1 MTNTRKNICS
11 LTGFKHLNQT
21 KKVYIN
27 ISFACSSLNSSK
39 IYITVVG
46 CVVVVVRVSKKIFLG
61 GRGNAIYLFF
71 SSRGCKMCIFTSS
84 GWWRSSLFQISHV
97 MWRILMT
104 MLRWLNVDEGRMLM
118 RFRDRDIG
126 WFRSRLRRHW

>member
-46 CVVVVVRVSKKIFLG
+46 CVVVVVRVSKRFFLG
-61 GRGNAIYLFF
+61 GRGNAIYIFFLQEDVRCVFSLLRGGGGALFF
-71 SSRGCKMCIFTSS
+71 KLAM
-84 GWWRSSLFQISHV
+84 
-97 MWRILMT
+97 
-104 MLRWLNVDEGRMLM
+104 
-118 RFRDRDIG
+118 
-126 WFRSRLRRHW
+126 

>member
-46 CVVVVVRVSKKIFLG
+46 CVVVVVHVSKKSLG
-61 GRGNAIYLFF
+61 GGEMQFIYFFLQEDVRCVFSLLRGGGGALFF
-71 SSRGCKMCIFTSS
+71 KLAM
-84 GWWRSSLFQISHV
+84 
-97 MWRILMT
+97 
-104 MLRWLNVDEGRMLM
+104 
-118 RFRDRDIG
+118 
-126 WFRSRLRRHW
+126 

>member
-46 CVVVVVRVSKKIFLG
+46 CVVVVRVSKKIFF
-61 GRGNAIYLFF
+61 RGEGKCNLF
-71 SSRGCKMCIFTSS
+71 IF
-84 GWWRSSLFQISHV
+84 FFK
-97 MWRILMT
+97 
-104 MLRWLNVDEGRMLM
+104 RM
-118 RFRDRDIG
+118 
-126 WFRSRLRRHW
+126 